1 MQTFSRAGVVL
12 RNHMFVVIL
21 LVVVATLMA
30 ASPCVSAE
38 GFTVLTYN
46 EERDSLYKSADG
58 SMWAFE
64 TDQSLIA
71 ADTNAHFD
79 VYLKDFNTNQFYH
92 VALTQGQVPAAG
104 TALSIPSIFRPT
116 TFATNPVSADGRYV
130 YFFLP
135 VFNQDA
141 PYLCRYD
148 RQTQEPEVVSVETI
162 NGQDYSEAI
171 ALNPDGYEITVST
184 DGRFVLFPVD
194 TDGMGNIRWILRDM
208 ITKTNKSM
216 DWGSTEVKL
225 KLSGDGNKIFVRMK
239 ENNSFSPLFY
249 LNASDFSDSATSVTP
264 LTVNGIV
271 DGSNTSLNTTSYLAY
286 DRLYL
291 NKSATRMVATYDA
304 SSINVSAKGK
314 FLVYVDLVTGNANF
328 ITPTSFGGITTAA
341 IDASGNIGVNPFC
354 MSDDGNYLVFT
365 HRDTTFPYR
374 TKGYLVNTATGQI
387 QLMPM
392 NSAEI
397 GQGEITISSDGQKIF
412 LDGTTVLNPFYSS
425 GSSGFLSFTPAPVSF
440 GTAYPGE
447 VLSRLVTVANSST
460 TAVTLGTLSFG
471 NAYVHDFTLGDGCS
485 GLTLAANGTCS
496 VTVNFMPLSCGSK
509 GSTLLV
515 PSDKGDSSVTLL
527 GSACGSGTASL
538 KGNVLDATTW
548 LPLANATVALG
559 TLPTVPTD
567 ANGNYQINALA
578 AGSYDLVISKAGYSP
593 WRSSVNL
600 APQQSAVKNAHIFP
614 ANWTGVRI
622 TSINS
627 PYSTGKPYYFLPDLS
642 SFTTVDFTAYVDWGG
657 KVPGKVRFIS
667 PGGTFEVPTNTAIA
681 SKSFNIAT
689 MFTPCSTLKAV
700 AIAADGTES
709 PEASADFL
717 VTKPLGA
724 TPLSFVSDLNGFSYK
739 TAVPVKAEFLKS
751 LEKVVDK
758 SVPVFGDNP
767 FRVNYIPELDVSFKS
782 DGTGSY
788 KYSWKNMA
796 MGKSLEKDY
805 YQHRDYRKFK
815 TNYKYLELLKAESE
829 IYKTLGIGIPLPSVN
844 VGGREM
850 TFFPLVDIGV
860 EFNPNSCSN
869 NEAGWKYK
877 GSAGFAGDFKY
888 EAVRQNVTPLGP
900 IPVPWYLKFTL
911 SLGGDFTISV
921 NDLFDK
927 KFTGAMNLNPSVA
940 GSLGVGVH
948 EMGAAEGTLTMGAE
962 TKWMWPSVN
971 PMHLEEMAIFLEE
984 KARLYIGPWEWNTN
998 SYKQTWCLAGPCAQQ
1013 APSLSERMSS
1023 EPVLVARDY
1032 LTAGTA
1038 TFERE
1043 PNLATRQFVTAS
1055 QTYNVS
1061 TASLAS
1067 ATFPVSN
1074 PSLSAAGSSSNLLW
1088 ISDNASRS
1096 PVNRTMLV
1104 HSNYNGS
1111 TWSQPVPVADDGTS
1125 DTSPA
1130 ALTFSDGTIAAVW
1143 ENLLS
1148 PLGDTATFPEMLSK
1162 MEISVAVFNPVTS
1175 SWNPAVRLSSN
1186 SVLDR
1191 SPKLAG
1197 TVKNNLLLTWISND
1211 QDDLSGSAAKP
1222 NKLWYAR
1229 FNGAAWSLPAVAA
1242 TVPYGINRY
1251 TVAYDGSAANI
1262 VLSMDTDGNVATITD
1277 LELYRLN
1284 YAGGSWGALSRLTSD
1299 TVIDSNPQLA
1309 LDSNGAFIL
1318 TWVKGGEL
1326 SSVTGFDFGQRTV
1339 IRGEEEYS
1347 STLADFKQATAA
1359 DGKIAVIYA
1368 DTSDAGSSDLFAAV
1382 YDPDFKLWGNP
1393 MQLTADAHTE
1403 QRPALAFLGSDSI
1416 LACYNRKLLINADGS
1431 LATGTYTELAMLKHT
1446 LGDDLALKVGSF
1458 DIDPANAAPG
1468 SAVTLS
1474 VVAQNV
1480 GDKVA
1485 QNVAVMFYNG
1495 DPAAG
1500 GVAIDG
1506 ATVVGPFRPGEEQVV
1521 SIPWTIPQGSAPLI
1535 VYAVIDPAGV
1545 IDTVNRSN
1553 NKISL
1558 FVAAP
1563 DLSIRD
1569 LSWEKIG
1576 PARFRLVANVF
1587 NNGGTSSTASTL
1599 ALRSDSATGSVL
1611 VSLPVKAL
1619 ERFESQDLS
1628 YDWNASAVGKPYYT
1642 VIATVDETDVIVEG
1656 DENNNSYQ
1664 VSLPGSQQDIQAFPP
1679 EIAFGAVL
1687 VGQKS
1692 TQELLVR
1699 NAGTASLIV
1708 SSVSVGA
1715 PYAIAPGGSNP
1726 CSGLSPT
1733 LLPGVSCSLEVSITP
1748 ETSGNWSASVAI
1760 SSNDPDAST
1769 MTLPVNA
1776 SVPVTMSRLNVT
1788 LSGTVR
1794 GNVTSNPAGIACTEG
1809 TCTSEFRQGS
1819 TVTLLPTPSVGSAFS
1834 GWSGVCSGAGNCSV
1848 LMSAD
1853 KSAVASFLAKN
1864 PLVKRDGASPAF
1876 FSTLS
1881 AAVSAAGGAETVTL
1895 LAQEGDFT
1903 ENLVL
1908 ANAVERTLRGGYD
1921 NTFSGS
1927 GAYSRLLGNLTIAAG
1942 ALTVDRL
1949 IIGGASDSVEEET
1962 PPVIMLVELPST
1974 YYSTFELAYDA
1985 AMASGLDLR
1994 PVLIRAGVGTIS
2006 GNLNLN
2012 RNLALTLLGGLDSTL
2027 TRADGY
2033 LHIKGSLVITA
2044 GSLVADRIVIE

>member
-1 MQTFSRAGVVL
+1 MQTFRRADVVL
-12 RNHMFVVIL
+12 RSQMFVVIL
-21 LVVVATLMA
+21 LVVVATLLA
-30 ASPCVSAE
+30 GSRSVSAE

-46 EERDSLYKSADG
+46 EERDSLFKSADG

-239 ENNSFSPLFY
+239 DNNSFSPLFY

-264 LTVNGIV
+264 LTVNGVV
-271 DGSNTSLNTTSYLAY
+271 DGSNTLLNTTSYLAY

-425 GSSGFLSFTPAPVSF
+425 GSSGFLSFIPAPVSF

-447 VLSRLVTVANSST
+447 VLSRLVTVTNSSAA
-460 TAVTLGTLSFG
+460 AVTIGTLSFG
-471 NAYVHDFTLGDGCS
+471 SAYVHDFTLGDGCS

-496 VTVNFMPLSCGSK
+496 VTVNFKPLSCGSK

-538 KGNVLDATTW
+538 KGNVLDATTL
-548 LPLANATVALG
+548 LPLANAAVALG

-667 PGGTFEVPTNTAIA
+667 PGGTFEVPTTTATA

-927 KFTGAMNLNPSVA
+927 KFSGTMNLNPSVA

-962 TKWMWPSVN
+962 TKWMWPSLN
-971 PMHLEEMAIFLEE
+971 PMHLEEMSIFLEE

-998 SYKQTWCLAGPCAQQ
+998 AYKQTWCLAGPCVQQ
-1013 APSLSERMSS
+1013 APSLPERMSA

-1061 TASLAS
+1061 TASLSS
-1067 ATFPVSN
+1067 ATFPVSS
-1074 PSLSAAGSSSNLLW
+1074 PSLSATGNIANLLW

-1096 PVNRTMLV
+1096 PINRTMLV
-1104 HSNYNGS
+1104 HSTYNGS
-1111 TWSQPVPVADDGTS
+1111 VWRQPVPVADDGTS

-1130 ALTFSDGTIAAVW
+1130 ALTFGDGTVVAVW
-1143 ENLLS
+1143 ENMQS
-1148 PLGDTATFPEMLSK
+1148 TLGDTTTFPEMLSK
-1162 MEISVAVFNPVTS
+1162 MEISAALLNPVTS
-1175 SWNPAVRLSSN
+1175 SWGPAVHLSSN

-1211 QDDLSGSAAKP
+1211 QDDLSGSATKP

-1229 FNGAAWSLPAVAA
+1229 FNGTAWSQPVVAA
-1242 TVPYGINRY
+1242 TVPFGINRY
-1251 TVAYDGSAANI
+1251 SVAYDGSVANVI
-1262 VLSMDTDGNVATITD
+1262 LSLDNDGNPATITD
-1277 LELYRLN
+1277 LELYRLI
-1284 YAGGSWGALSRLTSD
+1284 YAGGSWGTLSRLTSD
-1299 TVIDSNPQLA
+1299 NIIDSNPQLA

-1318 TWVKGGEL
+1318 TWVRGGEL
-1326 SSVTGFDFGQRTV
+1326 SSVSDFDFTQRTV
-1339 IRGEEEYS
+1339 IRSEEEYS

-1368 DTSDAGSSDLFAAV
+1368 DTSDAGSSDLFAAI
-1382 YDPDFKLWGNP
+1382 YDPIFKLWGNP

-1403 QRPALAFLGSDSI
+1403 QRPALTFLGNDSI

-1431 LATGTYTELAMLKHT
+1431 LVTGTYTELAMLKHA
-1446 LGDDLALKVGSF
+1446 LGNDLALKGASLAV
-1458 DIDPANAAPG
+1458 DPANAAPG

-1485 QNVAVMFYNG
+1485 QNIAVTFYNG

-1500 GVAIDG
+1500 GTIIDG
-1506 ATVVGPFRPGEEQVV
+1506 ATVVGPFRPGEEITV
-1521 SIPWTIPQGSAPLI
+1521 SIPWTIPQGSVPLI
-1535 VYAVIDPAGV
+1535 IYAVIDPDGV
-1545 IDTVNRSN
+1545 IDNLNRGN

-1558 FVAAP
+1558 AVAVP
-1563 DLSIRD
+1563 DLSVRE

-1576 PARFRLVANVF
+1576 PVRFRLVANVF
-1587 NNGGTSSTASTL
+1587 NNGGTASTASTL
-1599 ALRSDSATGSVL
+1599 VLRSDSATGPVL
-1611 VSLPVKAL
+1611 ASLPVKAL

-1628 YDWNASAVGKPYYT
+1628 FDWDASAVAKPYYE
-1642 VIATVDETDVIVEG
+1642 VIASVDESNVIAEG

-1664 VSLPGSQQDIQAFPP
+1664 VSLPGSQQDIVTFPSD
-1679 EIAFGAVL
+1679 IAFGTVV
-1687 VGQKS
+1687 VGQAS
-1692 TQELLVR
+1692 TRELLLR
-1699 NAGTASLIV
+1699 NAGTASLVV
-1708 SSVSVGA
+1708 SSVAVGA
-1715 PYAIAPGGSNP
+1715 PFSITPGGSLP
-1726 CSGLSPT
+1726 CPSLTPT
-1733 LLPGVSCSLEVSITP
+1733 LMAGDSCTLEVSITP
-1748 ETSGNWSASVAI
+1748 ESTGNWSASVVI
-1760 SSNDPDAST
+1760 SSNDPDKST
-1769 MTLPVNA
+1769 MSLPVSA
-1776 SVPVTMSRLNVT
+1776 SVPLTMSKLNVT
-1788 LSGTVR
+1788 LYGTVG
-1794 GNVTSNPAGIACTEG
+1794 GNVTSNPVGIACTEG
-1809 TCTSEFRQGS
+1809 TCTSEFLRDS
-1819 TVTLLPTPSVGSAFS
+1819 TVTLLPTPSVGASFG
-1834 GWSGVCSGAGNCSV
+1834 GWSGVCSGSGSCSV
-1848 LMSAD
+1848 VMSVD
-1853 KSAVASFLAKN
+1853 KNVVASFQVKN
-1864 PLVKRDGASPAF
+1864 PLVKREGAPPAF
-1876 FSTLS
+1876 FPTLS
-1881 AAVSAAGGAETVTL
+1881 AAASAAIESESLTL

-1908 ANAVERTLRGGYD
+1908 ANAVERTIKGGYD
-1921 NTFSGS
+1921 NAFAGRGT
-1927 GAYSRLLGNLTIAAG
+1927 YSQLLGNLTIAAG
-1942 ALTVDRL
+1942 SLVVDRL
-1949 IIGGASDSVEEET
+1949 IIRGTTDSVEEET
-1962 PPVIMLVELPST
+1962 PPVIMLVESPST
-1974 YYSTFELAYDA
+1974 YYSTFELAYNA
-1985 AMASGLDLR
+1985 AMTTGADLR
-1994 PVLIRAGVGTIS
+1994 SAIIRAGVGTIT
-2006 GNLNLN
+2006 GGLNLN

-2033 LHIKGSLVITA
+2033 LHIRGSLVITA
-2044 GSLVADRIVIE
+2044 GSLVVDRIVIE